1 MVSRIVKRQP
11 WLVLLLCAT
20 AFHAIDLVWAASGQ
34 PRVLVVHSTRR
45 DTQLPILSDRDLPRI
60 LSNRLSR
67 SVDYYAEYID
77 PARIPTLQHE
87 RAFRDFLYAKYRNQR
102 FDLVVAM
109 QDVAWDFVRKY
120 RSALFP
126 RTPVVFS
133 SRNRNVPRPVN
144 TTGVVSEIN
153 LRGTIDFAL
162 TLQPETKQVFVV
174 TGSSSRDKV
183 YENLARAQLR
193 ALEPRVA
200 LTYLSG
206 LPRTEL
212 ERRVATLPEA
222 SIVYYLL
229 FYRDAN
235 GENQNPVEFLARLTA
250 LANRP
255 TYSWVDSTMDH
266 GVVGGRL
273 EDQSSLIQA
282 VADTSIRV
290 LKGERADTIPIS
302 TIDVTVAQV
311 DSRELQRWR
320 IDESRVPS
328 GTSVLFRPAPSSG
341 GNDAVLAAL
350 WPVPIAV
357 VLITAMAVWTHRR
370 RKTTGE
376 AQGNPF
382 GRLRLEDRLRD
393 LGRRLLKAQ
402 EEERSRIALELHDD
416 VSQQA
421 VALAIDLQRIND
433 SSQGPVQKIVRDAQ
447 KRVKGLLKSVHDLS
461 HRLHPANLRLI
472 GLLAALGQLQRDLS
486 RPGITISVAAE
497 NIAPVLP
504 DDIALCLFR
513 IAQEAM
519 QNAIRHSGARN
530 LRIQLRSNDD
540 VIALK
545 IIDDGA
551 GFDVS
556 AAAGKGLGLLSM
568 HERAES
574 VGGTLQVVSRKG
586 AGTRLQVTVPFR
598 TPQQRASS
606 IAS

>member
-1 MVSRIVKRQP
+1 MVKRQL
-11 WLVLLLCAT
+11 WLVLLFAT
-20 AFHAIDLVWAASGQ
+20 AFHATTNVAWAASGQ
-34 PRVLVVHSTRR
+34 PRVLVVHSTRQG
-45 DTQLPILSDRDLPRI
+45 TQLPLLTDRDLPRI
-60 LSNRLSR
+60 LNNRLSR
-67 SVDYYAEYID
+67 TIDYYAEYID
-77 PARIPTLQHE
+77 APRNPTLQQE
-87 RAFRDFLYAKYRNQR
+87 RAFRDFLRDKYRNQR
-102 FDLVVAM
+102 FDLVIAM

-133 SRNRNVPRPVN
+133 SRNRNVPRPAN
-144 TTGVVSEIN
+144 STGVVSEIN
-153 LRGTIDFAL
+153 LRGTLDFAL

-174 TGSSSRDKV
+174 TGASNRDKV
-183 YENLARAQLR
+183 YENVARAQLR
-193 ALEPRVA
+193 GLESRVA
-200 LTYLSG
+200 LTYLAG

-229 FYRDAN
+229 FYQDRT
-235 GENQNPVEFLARLTA
+235 GENQNPLEFLARLTA

-255 TYSWVDSTMDH
+255 TYSWADSTMDH

-273 EDQSSLIQA
+273 ENQSSLIQA
-282 VADTSIRV
+282 VADTSVRV
-290 LKGERADTIPIS
+290 LKGVRADTIPIS
-302 TIDVTVAQV
+302 TIDVNVAQV
-311 DSRELQRWR
+311 DWRQLQRWQ
-320 IDESRVPS
+320 INESRVPP
-328 GTSVLFRPAPSSG
+328 GTSVLFRQDVSDG
-341 GNDAVLAAL
+341 DDVQLAAF
-350 WPVPIAV
+350 WPVPFAV
-357 VLITAMAVWTHRR
+357 VLIAAMAVWTHRR
-370 RKTTGE
+370 RKTHGD
-376 AQGNPF
+376 AHGSPF
-382 GRLRLEDRLRD
+382 GKIRLEDRLRD

-433 SSQGPVQKIVRDAQ
+433 SSQGPVQKIARDAQ

-461 HRLHPANLRLI
+461 HRLHPANLRLV

-486 RPGITISVAAE
+486 RPGIMITVSSE
-497 NIAPVLP
+497 NVPAILP

-519 QNAIRHSGARN
+519 QNAIKHSGARHVRVHLKGEN
-530 LRIQLRSNDD
+530 EA
-540 VIALK
+540 IALK

-551 GFDVS
+551 GFDVD
-556 AAAGKGLGLLSM
+556 AAAGKGLGLISM

-574 VGGTLQVVSRKG
+574 VGGTLKVVSRKG

-598 TPQQRASS
+598 TPQRQASS